1 MIANITR
8 SGISV
13 PHTPAKIAP
22 ALRGQHA
29 AVIVYSTYPADTRVH
44 RATSAL
50 LEAGMN
56 VDVFCISGGENVP
69 AHESIEGAEVTRAQ
83 ITHRRESKF
92 WYFLNYAHF
101 LIAAC
106 WFLARKSFGK
116 RYAVVHVHNM
126 PDILVFSAIVP
137 KLRGARVILDLHDP
151 MPELMLSIYGLSSN
165 RWPVRLLRLLEKWSI
180 GFADMAITPNIAF
193 KDLFVARSCRS
204 EKMQIVMNSPE
215 ESVFVFDPRPTT
227 SARQTNVEFRIMHHG
242 SIVHRHGIDL
252 LVSAVAKLR
261 PSVPGIR
268 LDIYGHRTDFLQT
281 VLAYAEG
288 LGVGDIVQYHGE
300 KNPHEIAD
308 AIRNCDLG
316 VVPNRESAFT
326 NLNFPTRIF
335 EYLALG
341 RPVIAPST
349 KGIRDYF
356 DDAELLMFTPG
367 DVANLSQQIFR
378 VAQSPREVQPIID
391 RGREVYR
398 GFVWQQEKSR
408 YLQSV
413 AALVRGEQRAA

>member
-1 MIANITR
+1 MIANVTR
-8 SGISV
+8 SSISV
-13 PHTPAKIAP
+13 PHTQAKIAP
-22 ALRGQHA
+22 TLRGQHA
-29 AVIVYSTYPADTRVH
+29 AVVVYSTYPADTRVQ

-56 VDVFCISGGENVP
+56 VDVFCISGGEDVP
-69 AHESIEGAEVTRAQ
+69 RHESIEGANVTRIA
-83 ITHRRESKF
+83 ITHRRESKL

-101 LIAAC
+101 LLAAC
-106 WFLARKSFGK
+106 WFLTRKSFGK
-116 RYAVVHVHNM
+116 KYAVVHVHNM

-151 MPELMLSIYGLSSN
+151 MPELMLSIYGLSAN
-165 RWPVRLLRLLEKWSI
+165 QWPVRLLRALEKWSI

-193 KDLFVARSCRS
+193 KDLFVARSCRT
-204 EKMQIVMNSPE
+204 EKMRIVMNSPE
-215 ESVFVFDPRPTT
+215 ESVFAFDPRPTT
-227 SARQTNVEFRIMHHG
+227 SARRVDAEFRIMHHG

-268 LDIYGHRTDFLQT
+268 LDIYGHPTEFLKT
-281 VLAYAEG
+281 VLAHAEE

-300 KNPHEIAD
+300 KRPHQIAD
-308 AIRNCDLG
+308 AIRHCDLG

-356 DDAELLMFTPG
+356 DDGELLMFSPG
-367 DVANLSQQIFR
+367 DVENLSQQILR
-378 VAQSPREVQPIID
+378 VAQSPREVQQIVD

-408 YLQSV
+408 FLQSV
-413 AALVRGEQRAA
+413 AALVRGEQCAA